1 MPFPEADLLVDRRRL
16 KRQVSLWRLAAIL
29 VLLGASLAAAYHLG
43 EPRWGRGH
51 VGRLAVSGV
60 ITDDA
65 ARLRTLREL
74 AEDGR
79 VKALL
84 LRIDSPGGT
93 VVASE
98 ELYRQVRAIAERI
111 PVVAVLGQTA
121 ASGGYMVALGADRI
135 VAREG
140 TVTGSIGVLMQT
152 ADVSGLLRKL
162 GVSMEQIRSVPLKA
176 VPNPL
181 EPLTDEGRRAVREI
195 IEDMH
200 AMFVA
205 MVAERRGLDADRA
218 LRVSDGRVY
227 TGRQALPLGLVD
239 ELGGEDAALDWLAKE
254 RGVPRDMPVRDVRVS
269 RPGEGWRDL
278 SSRALSALTG
288 KSYLPERLTIDG
300 LVALWHPDL
309 GQR

>member
-43 EPRWGRGH
+43 EPHWGRGH
-51 VGRLAVSGV
+51 VGRFAVSGV

-98 ELYRQVRAIAERI
+98 ELHRQVRAIAERI

-200 AMFVA
+200 AMFVG

>member
-43 EPRWGRGH
+43 
-51 VGRLAVSGV
+51 V

-98 ELYRQVRAIAERI
+98 ELHRQVRAIAERI

-239 ELGGEDAALDWLAKE
+239 ELGGEDAALDWLARE

>member
-1 MPFPEADLLVDRRRL
+1 
-16 KRQVSLWRLAAIL
+16 
-29 VLLGASLAAAYHLG
+29 
-43 EPRWGRGH
+43 
-51 VGRLAVSGV
+51 V

-98 ELYRQVRAIAERI
+98 ELHRQVRAIAERI

-239 ELGGEDAALDWLAKE
+239 ELGGEDAALDWLARE

>member
-51 VGRLAVSGV
+51 VGRFAVSGV

-98 ELYRQVRAIAERI
+98 ELHRQVRAIAERI

-200 AMFVA
+200 AMFVG

-239 ELGGEDAALDWLAKE
+239 ELGGEDAALDWLARE